1 MWPTGS
7 LPDRLGMPPLRRTQR
22 TALEGAYPCTVS
34 APRTVSRT
42 AWAPRESNQMMAGP
56 MAAPSPSTGTV
67 PDHCDVHPT
76 PTTRSGA
83 TPLSASAV
91 RADLTMAAH
100 QSSGDCSAPPSS
112 VRRMPTG
119 SNVWA
124 AMRPVADRTATLGP
138 PVPRSTATT

>member
-1 MWPTGS
+1 
-7 LPDRLGMPPLRRTQR
+7 
-22 TALEGAYPCTVS
+22 
-34 APRTVSRT
+34 
-42 AWAPRESNQMMAGP
+42 MMAGP
-56 MAAPSPSTGTV
+56 MAAPSPSTATV

-112 VRRMPTG
+112 VRCMPTG
-119 SNVWA
+119 SNAWA
-124 AMRPVADRTATLGP
+124 AMRPVADRTATFGP
-138 PVPRSTATT
+138 PVPRSNATT